1 LKANK
6 KEKKLRRGAKERE
19 EKARKEK
26 NWVGKNM
33 QLCEFYSIQKKLFVM
48 SRKLHINNKTLIIIK
63 FGLKTH

>member
-26 NWVGKNM
+26 N
-33 QLCEFYSIQKKLFVM
+33 
-48 SRKLHINNKTLIIIK
+48 
-63 FGLKTH
+63 